1 MDWELSMGFV
11 LKMWILTVSVLVLV
25 EFTGVDEI
33 ILGEYMG

>member
-11 LKMWILTVSVLVLV
+11 LKMWILTVSILVLV

-33 ILGEYMG
+33 IPGEYMG